1 MAQESILTILDKS
14 AGDVSRDEME
24 EKNRFI
30 KLCLNLLTSFEL
42 LDEKYIIEL
51 MAQYITA
58 DIDPR

>member
-30 KLCLNLLTSFEL
+30 KLCLTLLTSFEL